1 MKRLVWVA
9 LAAAAL
15 FAAPAYAGERA
26 QVGKPAPQFVVTTVD
41 GKKVLLRQFAGRPIF
56 MNFFAT
62 WCPPCKLELPN
73 IVKHYAEYKK
83 DVVFLG
89 FDQEE
94 TPDLV
99 KPFLKQYGIRYTVGI
114 DQGQVAASYGVA
126 ALPQSVFIDKNGI
139 VRAIWRGYLPPAT
152 FLKDMQLI
160 DR

>member
-1 MKRLVWVA
+1 MKRIVCAA
-9 LAAAAL
+9 LATAAL
-15 FAAPAYAGERA
+15 ICGPALADERA
-26 QVGKPAPQFVVTTVD
+26 QIGKPAPAFVATTVD
-41 GKKVLLRQFAGRPIF
+41 GNKVLLRQFAGRPIF

-73 IVKHYAEYKK
+73 IVKHYPEYKK
-83 DVVFLG
+83 NVVFLG

-94 TPDLV
+94 SPDLV
-99 KPFLKQYGIRYTVGI
+99 KPFLKQFGISYTVGI